1 MENPALQELFFK
13 RLPGGLTIYIFFRI
27 MVISVLLLYF
37 IPLMIYWVFFC
48 KLQYLVDIITGV
60 FSFIFYTP
68 TYLIILPTFAIC
80 RIDDITWGT
89 KGLDSGVNTNNQ
101 NLSQTW
107 KTIKIIQ
114 VSKYVFWNIIVGII
128 LLVLSSNL
136 YNLKDI

>member
-1 MENPALQELFFK
+1 
-13 RLPGGLTIYIFFRI
+13 

-48 KLQYLVDIITGV
+48 KLQYLIDIITGV

-136 YNLKDI
+136 YNLKDIEIDGTNKTAE

>member
-1 MENPALQELFFK
+1 ME
-13 RLPGGLTIYIFFRI
+13 
-27 MVISVLLLYF
+27 
-37 IPLMIYWVFFC
+37 
-48 KLQYLVDIITGV
+48 IILGV

-68 TYLIILPTFAIC
+68 TYLIILPTFALC

-89 KGLDSGVNTNNQ
+89 KGLDTDNNAKNQ

-114 VSKYVFWNIIVGII
+114 VSKYVFWNIIVGAA

-136 YNLKDI
+136 YFLKDL